1 MSDDRK
7 LMVLR
12 AIVQDYVQTSEP
24 VGSRALVERHH
35 LGVSAA
41 TVRNDMAQLEE
52 EGLIH
57 APHTSAG
64 RVPTD
69 AGYRLFVDRLSA
81 VKPLTLGERRAISQ
95 FLEGAVDLDD
105 VVDRTVRL
113 LAGLTRQVAVVQYPS
128 LTRSIVRH
136 IELVPLG
143 ASHVMIVLIVN
154 TGRVEQRVVELGPV
168 LTGDEGEGLV
178 ARIRGELNETAAGLP
193 FTVAATRLSELAEGV
208 GDDPEAQGADGRG
221 PDAGSDPHAAALRT
235 VVSSLCDALAE
246 EREERVVLAGQSN
259 LAKSGGDFTRSIGP
273 ILEAL
278 EEHVVLLR
286 LLGQLSDDPDLVS
299 VRIGAENPVSGLQ
312 STSLVSVGYGSGAER
327 VASLGVLGPT
337 RMDYPTTMAS
347 VRAVARYVSQ
357 ILDDNPAP

>member
-1 MSDDRK
+1 MSEERK

-24 VGSRALVERHH
+24 VGSKALVDRHH

-52 EGLIH
+52 DGLIH

-69 AGYRLFVDRLSA
+69 AGYRLFVDRLSQL
-81 VKPLTLGERRAISQ
+81 KPLSAGERRAISQ

-113 LAGLTRQVAVVQYPS
+113 LAGLTRQVAVMQYPS
-128 LTRSIVRH
+128 LTRSTVRH
-136 IELVPLG
+136 IELVPVG
-143 ASHVMIVLIVN
+143 AAHLMVILIVN
-154 TGRVEQRVVELGPV
+154 TGRVEQRVVEARNLP
-168 LTGDEGEGLV
+168 TGTEGEQLV
-178 ARIRGELNETAAGLP
+178 ARLRASLNELAAGVP
-193 FTVAATRLSELAEGV
+193 FTVAATQLRRLV
-208 GDDPEAQGADGRG
+208 DDASADEK
-221 PDAGSDPHAAALRT
+221 PIVESIVSAL
-235 VVSSLCDALAE
+235 SDALVE
-246 EREERVVLAGQSN
+246 EREERVVLAGQAN
-259 LAKSGGDFTRSIGP
+259 LARSGGDFTTSIAP

-286 LLGQLSDDPDLVS
+286 LLGQLGDDPDAVS
-299 VRIGAENPVSGLQ
+299 VRIGSENPVSGLQ
-312 STSLVSVGYGSGAER
+312 TTSLVSMGYGSGLER

-337 RMDYPTTMAS
+337 RMDYPTAMAS

-357 ILDDNPAP
+357 ILDENSNG

>member
-1 MSDDRK
+1 MSEDRR

-24 VGSRALVERHH
+24 VGSKALVERHH

-41 TVRNDMAQLEE
+41 TVRNDMALLEE

-69 AGYRLFVDRLSA
+69 AGYRVFVDRLSA
-81 VKPLTLGERRAISQ
+81 IKPLGPGERRAITQ
-95 FLEGAVDLDD
+95 FLQGAVDLDD

-113 LAGLTRQVAVVQYPS
+113 LASLTRQVAVVQYPS
-128 LTRSIVRH
+128 LTRSTVRH

-143 ASHVMIVLIVN
+143 ATHLMIVLIVN
-154 TGRVEQRVVELGPV
+154 TGRVEQRVVDTGRSLVGP
-168 LTGDEGEGLV
+168 DGEGLV
-178 ARIRGELNETAAGLP
+178 ASMRARINEVAAGVP
-193 FTVAATRLSELAEGV
+193 FTVAATRLRRLVDDTEGE
-208 GDDPEAQGADGRG
+208 GGL
-221 PDAGSDPHAAALRT
+221 DAGDRAVMQA
-235 VVSSLCDALAE
+235 VVSALGDALVE
-246 EREERVVLAGQSN
+246 EREERVVLAGQAN
-259 LAKSGGDFTRSIGP
+259 LARSGADFPRTIGP

-278 EEHVVLLR
+278 EEHVTLLR
-286 LLGQLSDDPDLVS
+286 LLGQLGDDPDLVS
-299 VRIGAENPVSGLQ
+299 VRIGSENPVSGLQ
-312 STSLVSVGYGSGAER
+312 TTSLVSMGYGSGAER

-347 VRAVARYVSQ
+347 VRAVARYVSE
-357 ILDDNPAP
+357 ILDDNQAT